1 MLGSDA
7 IKPGHE
13 FIDTRVV
20 LHRAGAQ
27 WIHAQVDGVVPRRKA
42 REVAENFDLADFG
55 KSFDTRAP
63 VIGTESL
70 GGIGGGYVERRQ
82 FERALTRRRLLEDQ
96 PFTLVGVARGFL
108 DFCVHF
114 SVLVCRPANEGAPA
128 KNCFLKSPASPLSST
143 PPQIVQFTPCP
154 AFPSP

>member
-7 IKPGHE
+7 VKPGYE

-27 WIHAQVDGVVPRRKA
+27 RIHAQVDGEVPRRKA

-70 GGIGGGYVERRQ
+70 GGIGGGYGEGRQ
-82 FERALTRRRLLEDQ
+82 IEPAPSPRRLLEDQ
-96 PFTLVGVARGFL
+96 PLPLVGVGRSSL
-108 DFCVHF
+108 DF
-114 SVLVCRPANEGAPA
+114 SVS
-128 KNCFLKSPASPLSST
+128 F
-143 PPQIVQFTPCP
+143 
-154 AFPSP
+154 

>member
-13 FIDTRVV
+13 FIYARVV

-27 WIHAQVDGVVPRRKA
+27 RIHTQVNGVVPRRKA
-42 REVAENFDLADFG
+42 REVAENFDLTHFG
-55 KSFDTRAP
+55 EPFDAP
-63 VIGTESL
+63 VAMIRAESL
-70 GGIGGGYVERRQ
+70 GGIGGGYVEWRQ
-82 FERALTRRRLLEDQ
+82 FERALSGRRLLENQ

-114 SVLVCRPANEGAPA
+114 PVLVRGPAKEGAPA
-128 KNCFLKSPASPLSST
+128 KNCFVKSAAAARSSKL
-143 PPQIVQFTPCP
+143 PQIVQFPRGSS
-154 AFPSP
+154 SP